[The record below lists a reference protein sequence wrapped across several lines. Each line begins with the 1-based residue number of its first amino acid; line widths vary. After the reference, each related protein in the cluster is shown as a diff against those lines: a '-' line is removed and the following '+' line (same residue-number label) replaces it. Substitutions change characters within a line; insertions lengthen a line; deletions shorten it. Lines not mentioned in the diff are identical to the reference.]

1 MQARIGIRA
10 SWRAVAGG
18 MLALTMAVAVV
29 PVVSAATDR
38 VAPTVLVPV
47 ARLSDYR
54 AMLVGNGSIT
64 VTGHDHGGFG
74 IYGDQFQ
81 IAISRNGGT
90 YRTLAWEQANL
101 VDTPDPDGVV
111 RMRSVVVPYN
121 FTFRLFGS
129 PRGNATYRIR
139 ARMRDHAG
147 NWSRWMTGPVLRTGL
162 ILPTSK
168 SITYSSGWTQA
179 ANPLGG
185 SAYAATS
192 PGETATLTFTGR
204 SIAWMAHVGAAYGT
218 AEIRIDGMLVAT
230 LDQSRSVT
238 NSFCCSFSKTWG
250 TRATHVLTITPV
262 GPPDHPKV
270 DILGFLILS

>member
-1 MQARIGIRA
+1 MARRRGGHAGPHDGRRRSAGRIGGDGSGRA
-10 SWRAVAGG
+10 HGPGAGG
-18 MLALTMAVAVV
+18 PTERLPCHVGRERVDHR
-29 PVVSAATDR
+29 DR
-38 VAPTVLVPV
+38 P
-47 ARLSDYR
+47 
-54 AMLVGNGSIT
+54 
-64 VTGHDHGGFG
+64 DHGGFG

-90 YRTLAWEQANL
+90 YRTLAWEHANL